1 MELII
6 SNVLII
12 VLLIKII
19 VLWIVIYNKIR
30 IIKEIEDFYE
40 DYIRNE
46 DKKYYNLKSEL
57 DNLHND
63 CVELNE
69 KYSKLILKNK
79 NLKSDYNELY
89 EKNKKL
95 NITLK
100 KQIKNDNI

>member
-1 MELII
+1 MALTI
-6 SNVLII
+6 SSVLII

-19 VLWIVIYNKIR
+19 VLWIVIYNKNR

-46 DKKYYNLKSEL
+46 DKKYYNLKSEF

-63 CVELNE
+63 YVELNE
-69 KYSKLILKNK
+69 KYSKLILKNE
-79 NLKSDYNELY
+79 NLKLDYNELY

-100 KQIKNDNI
+100 K